1 MSYPLLC
8 ELEKQRTRLSL
19 GDVQTEILELQDKL
33 NAMRETETF
42 LQKKYAILNRGRCDL
57 MLHKICQSDERS
69 DFKDA
74 REQEDLLTHFK
85 HYLTEEQYGKIAPGL
100 FANRH
105 NIVHVCNLYNIKLP
119 PGF

>member
-19 GDVQTEILELQDKL
+19 KDVQAEILDLQNAL
-33 NAMRETETF
+33 NTMRETEAV
-42 LQKKYAILNRGRCDL
+42 LQKKYAVLDRGRCDL
-57 MLHKICQSDERS
+57 MLHKICQSDEWS

-74 REQEDLLTHFK
+74 KEQEDLLAHFK
-85 HYLTEEQYGKIAPGL
+85 YHLTEEQYEKIAPGL
-100 FANRH
+100 FASRH
-105 NIVHVCNLYNIKLP
+105 NILHVCNLYKVTLP